1 VAGSNTN
8 HQWSIDVK
16 ISDSLAM
23 SHDLNQRTL
32 YIGVQRPDPEMF
44 RSFPLSGF
52 ERNESQYTKTG
63 PKLVKSEEGQVAN

>member
-1 VAGSNTN
+1 
-8 HQWSIDVK
+8 
-16 ISDSLAM
+16 M

-44 RSFPLSGF
+44 RSFPLSLSLSDIFFPLSGF